1 MPTLHNAINTVSA
14 IAVLSAIAIST
25 GGCGAL
31 VVGYLVGDAMAKDK
45 ATATCRA
52 NLQTI
57 NTARITKGE
66 QPFPDQCGQ

>member
-1 MPTLHNAINTVSA
+1 MPTLRNAINTVTA
-14 IAVLSAIAIST
+14 VVVLSAVSMST
-25 GGCGAL
+25 SGCAAL

-52 NLQTI
+52 NVQTI
-57 NTARITKGE
+57 NAARIAKGE